1 MNDPISDYLSVIDT
15 TTDMIIG
22 KVFVGSFPQ
31 SSTAVGTKLYV
42 NNTNPNSV
50 SVVDTSTDTVMKEI
64 LLVGSGLVSSTAIGT
79 KLYISH
85 ANSRTVSVI
94 DMNTDTLITT
104 LSIGISITPEY

>member
-1 MNDPISDYLSVIDT
+1 
-15 TTDMIIG
+15 MIIG